1 MDTTTTNMYILV
13 CLAIL
18 FTSSAYLNNKWA
30 QKSGIISSLLKNPK
44 IYSNR
49 YSIPLYAND
58 KPGMEGGVRIRSAEW
73 AKMRGMEPG
82 YGGIW
87 PGDPNAKKFKVTIK
101 DPKSGEI
108 YETDVPVDRYIF
120 YYFEEMGID
129 IPVINKCRMCRQGCC
144 TICTIKITEGKVKQD
159 APLGLLKELRNQ
171 GYALSCCSYPRSDIV
186 CELQSEDETFVK
198 QWSDYFE
205 SGGVEYGGVFLD
217 ED

>member
-1 MDTTTTNMYILV
+1 MKIFGISFVLLCISIL
-13 CLAIL
+13 LI
-18 FTSSAYLNNKWA
+18 SQAYLNNNWIPKRD
-30 QKSGIISSLLKNPK
+30 IISPLSNNRK
-44 IYSNR
+44 ICSNR
-49 YSIPLYAND
+49 HNIPLYAKD
-58 KPGMEGGVRIRSAEW
+58 EPGMDGGVRIRSAEW
-73 AKMRGMEPG
+73 AKKRGMEPG

-144 TICTIKITEGKVKQD
+144 TICTIKVTEGKVKQD